1 MPPKPKQIVIPKT
14 LVVGINLHGEIP
26 LNKDG
31 SPIVRK
37 VEDEYIIKL
46 NIVAPDVPNIS
57 TIENS
62 NSLGEVIKE
71 HIKTNPWLNDPM
83 LSQRNKEQYKQK
95 MIDFVNELKEE
106 FIEKNKPNIR
116 GVEAE
121 YFRSKTGKRSSSEAE
136 ALMRHQ
142 QNFVYNTGS
151 MYKIK
156 EFTSGNYITNKLFFK
171 FSQEELAKLEVEE
184 NGGFNKIVLYNFS
197 DDSDVDIFQLL
208 GPDYTE
214 ITLFNLIDFLKGMGV
229 ENIILIDLSCS
240 VCISEEILTAR
251 ARRRARLEMGHT
263 YGGSIKKKSNKTRRR
278 RSNNKKYKCKKRK
291 SLRR

>member
-31 SPIVRK
+31 SPIVRE

-62 NSLGEVIKE
+62 NSLGEVIKK
-71 HIKTNPWLNDPM
+71 HIKTSEWLNDPM
-83 LSQRNKEQYKQK
+83 LSERIQENYKKRMRNFVKELQ
-95 MIDFVNELKEE
+95 EE
-106 FIEKNKPNIR
+106 FIKKNEPNVR

-121 YFRSKTGKRSSSEAE
+121 YFRSKTGEISSSEAE
-136 ALMRHQ
+136 ALRRHQ
-142 QNFVYNTGS
+142 QNFVHNTGS

-156 EFTSGNYITNKLFFK
+156 EFSKGNYITNKLFFK

-197 DDSDVDIFQLL
+197 DDSDVDVFQLL
-208 GPDYTE
+208 GPGYTE

-251 ARRRARLEMGHT
+251 ARRRARIAMGHT
-263 YGGSIKKKSNKTRRR
+263 YGGSMKKKPNKTRR